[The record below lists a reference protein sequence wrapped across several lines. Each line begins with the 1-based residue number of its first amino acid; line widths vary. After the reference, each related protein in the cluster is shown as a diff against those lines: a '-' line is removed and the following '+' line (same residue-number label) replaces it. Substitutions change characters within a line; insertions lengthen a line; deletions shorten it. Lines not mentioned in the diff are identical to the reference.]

1 MLIYLWLCFLPLILV
16 EISVVKLR
24 GSEAA
29 VLGRYEKKT
38 YMRSETKS
46 FYVWVMQFLVNSL
59 FYSRT
64 SKVNSFTYNL
74 LNVSIQSVYLE
85 ISYFSMI
92 ESYTDLD
99 LHLQFVCLFHNKRLY
114 IDCSNDYK
122 YILPTSKLTG
132 NLSCWIL
139 LLA

>member
-1 MLIYLWLCFLPLILV
+1 
-16 EISVVKLR
+16 
-24 GSEAA
+24 
-29 VLGRYEKKT
+29 
-38 YMRSETKS
+38 
-46 FYVWVMQFLVNSL
+46 MQFLVNSL
-59 FYSRT
+59 FYSGT

-99 LHLQFVCLFHNKRLY
+99 LHLQFVCLFHNERLY

-132 NLSCWIL
+132 NLSC
-139 LLA
+139 